1 MKKDDL
7 LNELK
12 EISYRELSNGFL
24 KYCLKTRYVTLKID
38 NSKYKII
45 KLDFE
50 DTMGLFIKVTKEGI
64 NIGEYL
70 KLCGNDYYSKSTRII
85 YEFKDNKIIKSKEK
99 VKEKCKEL
107 VKNIINLKKC
117 IEDFDRNNLYIYYKK
132 IFNEEF
138 CY

>member
-50 DTMGLFIKVTKEGI
+50 DTMCLFIKVTKEGI

-107 VKNIINLKKC
+107 VKNIINLEKC
-117 IEDFDRNNLYIYYKK
+117 IENFDRDNLYIYYKK
-132 IFNEEF
+132 IFNEELL
-138 CY
+138 

>member
-7 LNELK
+7 LNGLK

-45 KLDFE
+45 KLDFG
-50 DTMGLFIKVTKEGI
+50 DMMGLFIKVTKEGI

-70 KLCGNDYYSKSTRII
+70 RLCGNDCYSKSTRII
-85 YEFKDNKIIKSKEK
+85 YEFKSDKIIKSKEE
-99 VKEKCKEL
+99 VKEKSKEL

>member
-38 NSKYKII
+38 NSNYKII
-45 KLDFE
+45 KLDFG

-64 NIGEYL
+64 NIGECL
-70 KLCGNDYYSKSTRII
+70 RLWCNDCHSKSTRII
-85 YEFKDNKIIKSKEK
+85 YEFKDNKIIKSKEE
-99 VKEKCKEL
+99 VKEKSKEL

>member
-99 VKEKCKEL
+99 VKKN
-107 VKNIINLKKC
+107 VKN
-117 IEDFDRNNLYIYYKK
+117 
-132 IFNEEF
+132 
-138 CY
+138 